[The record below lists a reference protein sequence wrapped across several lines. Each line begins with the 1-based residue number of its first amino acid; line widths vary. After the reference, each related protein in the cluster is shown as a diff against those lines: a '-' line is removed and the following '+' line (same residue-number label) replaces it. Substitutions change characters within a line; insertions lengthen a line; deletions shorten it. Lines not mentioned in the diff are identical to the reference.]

1 MLTTVYTI
9 GHGRAPFAAVAE
21 VLAGH
26 GVATLADVRSHPYSR
41 HAPEFSRPVLEG
53 LAAASGFG
61 YRWMGAALGGKPDDP
76 ALADAGGALD
86 EAALRRSPRFRAAL
100 TDLAALATGGTVA
113 LLCAEEAPEHCH
125 RARIIAPVLQEMG
138 LQVVHLRHDGT
149 AVPHQGSLGI

>member
-26 GVATLADVRSHPYSR
+26 GVATLVDVRSHPYSR

-53 LAAASGFG
+53 LAATSGFG
-61 YRWMGAALGGKPDDP
+61 YRWMGDALGGRPDDP
-76 ALADAGGALD
+76 TLVDAGGALD
-86 EAALRRSPRFRAAL
+86 EAALRRSPRFRAGL
-100 TDLAALATGGTVA
+100 TDLAALAVGGAVA
-113 LLCAEEAPEHCH
+113 LLCAEEDPGHCH
-125 RARIIAPVLQEMG
+125 RSRVVAPALEEMG

-149 AVPHQGSLGI
+149 AVPHQDSLGI